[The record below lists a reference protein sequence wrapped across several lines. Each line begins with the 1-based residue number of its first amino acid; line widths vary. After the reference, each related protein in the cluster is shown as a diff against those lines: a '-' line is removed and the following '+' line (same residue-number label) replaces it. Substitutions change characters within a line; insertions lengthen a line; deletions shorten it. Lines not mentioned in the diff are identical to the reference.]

1 MIKQNVII
9 KFALLLISTILF
21 SIIAQ
26 SNDNTSS
33 KPKKIFMVRL
43 YADDTMVE
51 KAFKEY
57 FKLKKRNVVFVG
69 QSVFNDK
76 KNIAKVIESIKIE
89 KPDLIYIYGT
99 LPTLAI
105 AKTFNETSEFPNIPI
120 VFTGLAEPV
129 KSKVAPKWGPTGKN
143 VTGLGLLV
151 PIETQIA
158 NMKLFKPIKKVA
170 TLYNPAESQS
180 VLVVSSLKN
189 IGKTEG
195 FSVFDAPLKL
205 KNGTP
210 DIESINEIVKYIKAE
225 NVDLVYF
232 PSDAFIVNNIKKIT
246 ELLNKHKLS
255 SFAYNEFMV
264 NAPNTVLFGVF
275 CSLYTLG
282 QKTAVKADD
291 ILFNGVDI
299 KTIPVEISTPYTVMY
314 RKDSL
319 QTVGDVPNLDFF
331 ELAQGID

>member
-1 MIKQNVII
+1 MHNLHKRI
-9 KFALLLISTILF
+9 KFALFFIATF
-21 SIIAQ
+21 FYSIYATHTSAQ
-26 SNDNTSS
+26 PA

-57 FKLKKRNVVFVG
+57 FQLKKRNVVFTS

-89 KPDLIYIYGT
+89 NPDLIYIYGT

-105 AKTFNETSEFPNIPI
+105 AKTFSENSEFPNIPI

-129 KSKVAPKWGPTGKN
+129 KSKVASNWGPTGKN

-158 NMKLFKPIKKVA
+158 NMKLFKHIKKVA
-170 TLYNPAESQS
+170 ALYNPTESQS

-189 IGKTEG
+189 IGKTEN

-205 KNGTP
+205 KNGKP
-210 DIESINEIVKYIKAE
+210 DIESIDEIVKSIKAE

-232 PSDAFIVNNIKKIT
+232 PSDAFIVNNIEKIT
-246 ELLNKHKLS
+246 AILNKHKLT

-291 ILFNGVDI
+291 ILFNGVDV
-299 KTIPVEISTPYTVMY
+299 KTIPVEIATPYTAMY

-319 QTVGDVPNLDFF
+319 QRVGDVPNLDFF
-331 ELAQGID
+331 ELAQGK